1 MKDTLSSGLQVTRQF
16 QVDEQ
21 STVGFMGKA
30 ARVYATPALVRDIEI
45 TCRDLLMEH
54 LDEGEDSVGTRVEL
68 DHLAATLLGMT
79 VDITAEIVDLK
90 GRAVNFEVTARDPLD
105 QICRCRHGRF
115 IVDIEKTKAR
125 IAAKAAKAAGES

>member
-125 IAAKAAKAAGES
+125 IAAKAARAAGES

>member
-1 MKDTLSSGLQVTRQF
+1 MKDTLSSGIQVTRQF
-16 QVDEQ
+16 QVDAQ
-21 STVGFMGKA
+21 STVGFMGEG